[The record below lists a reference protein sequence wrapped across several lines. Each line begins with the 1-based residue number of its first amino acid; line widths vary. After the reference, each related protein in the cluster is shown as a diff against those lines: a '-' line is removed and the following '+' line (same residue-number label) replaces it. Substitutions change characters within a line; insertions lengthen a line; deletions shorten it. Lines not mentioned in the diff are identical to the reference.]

1 MNKKCLDCGFVNFTD
16 AEQCSRCGE
25 SLPYVLVP
33 RLVESEQN
41 GELSK
46 RLDRAAVYFLKR
58 LVSAILISGVILCG
72 IYFSLLHSAAPL
84 TGEQSEKIQTAIEI
98 LAQRGF
104 DSEVFLLKN
113 TVAFRASDNWL
124 NETTGH
130 EDAYAATN
138 FPFQIVTIYDNFF
151 SQTTDATERAM
162 ILLHEAR
169 HLQGA
174 NEEQAYDFVWRN
186 RRKLGW
192 TDEKYSD
199 TRVWFN
205 VFEATRQ
212 NAPKI
217 FRCDFNPNN
226 DCTE

>member
-1 MNKKCLDCGFVNFTD
+1 MNKKCLDCGFVNFSD
-16 AEQCSRCGE
+16 AEQCNRCGE
-25 SLPYVLVP
+25 SLPYVLVSRP
-33 RLVESEQN
+33 TEQN
-41 GELSK
+41 DELSK
-46 RLDRAAVYFLKR
+46 RLDRAAVSFFKKLA
-58 LVSAILISGVILCG
+58 SAVLISAVILCG

-84 TGEQSEKIQTAIEI
+84 SREKSEKIQAAIEV
-98 LAQRGF
+98 LAQKGF
-104 DSEVFLLKN
+104 DREVFLLKN

-138 FPFQIVTIYDNFF
+138 FPFQIVTIYENFF
-151 SQTTDATERAM
+151 SKTADSTERAM

-174 NEEQAYDFVWRN
+174 NEEQAYEFVWKN
-186 RRKLGW
+186 RRKLCW
-192 TDEKYSD
+192 TDEKYSA
-199 TRVWFN
+199 TPVWFN